1 MSQQGKRPEETR
13 GSRTVTSLPEIHSH
27 AEMGTIGYVIIAVM
41 VVLLLPVLPLLIVW
55 WIVYA

>member
-1 MSQQGKRPEETR
+1 MSQLKRHPEGTR
-13 GSRTVTSLPEIHSH
+13 QSRTVTSLPEIHSH